1 MRGKGTEVPTDPL
14 PQVMALSSLLP
25 VGQNLGALSTPP
37 PQVTGPPKKPDEDI
51 YLECEPS
58 PGEHLPP
65 LRSTLPGGPQLSQH
79 DTLSSSLDSLT
90 TPPDTHMDTHTSNLW
105 SGLTPKVP
113 TREVIFLKQKL
124 LGASQLLPSGQC
136 SPDQKP
142 PRKPS
147 CREAAGLAV
156 AAAPPWPAQVSLPGS
171 QLSAACPLCFSPGL
185 DSDSELPSPDAPSPS
200 AKDISGAQVSMPPA
214 VCVWVCVRG
223 GWGEREEGNGH
234 CRLSQL

>member
-105 SGLTPKVP
+105 SELTPKVP

-156 AAAPPWPAQVSLPGS
+156 AQPLPG
-171 QLSAACPLCFSPGL
+171 QLRSPCL
-185 DSDSELPSPDAPSPS
+185 APSLVQPALS
-200 AKDISGAQVSMPPA
+200 VSVPVLTRTLSSQVLMPLVPLPRTS
-214 VCVWVCVRG
+214 VVPR
-223 GWGEREEGNGH
+223 
-234 CRLSQL
+234 